1 MERLL
6 ILYSF
11 FLVIFCSMTI
21 FLTLGS
27 SHHVDP
33 LLTLF
38 NWASIISFPVT
49 VYLLIRFFPSRKHQW
64 LTIFLLGVN
73 CIVFYYYCHDL
84 YINNNDGLSDI
95 LLALFFPAINLLLS
109 IFFLTVIIKNMLKAE
124 KH

>member
-1 MERLL
+1 MERLI

-11 FLVIFCSMTI
+11 FLVIFSSMTI
-21 FLTLGS
+21 FLTLAS
-27 SHHVDP
+27 PHHVDS

-38 NWASIISFPVT
+38 NRASIISFPVT

-73 CIVFYYYCHDL
+73 CIVFYYYCYDL
-84 YINNNDGLSDI
+84 YINNHDGLGDI
-95 LLALFFPAINLLLS
+95 LLAIFFPVINLLLS
-109 IFFLTVIIKNMLKAE
+109 IFFLAVIIKNMVKAE